1 VFLEELID
9 RDLIGHVV
17 SAGAKFERNLQAIAS
32 RQPMVREVRGAGMI
46 WGLDLDRPALPVVEA
61 ALELGLLVNRTS
73 DTVVRLLPP
82 YVISE
87 TEVDQACEL
96 LEKALAKAAEAQRS

>member
-1 VFLEELID
+1 
-9 RDLIGHVV
+9 
-17 SAGAKFERNLQAIAS
+17 
-32 RQPMVREVRGAGMI
+32 MI
-46 WGLDLDRPALPVVEA
+46 WGLDLDRPALPVVDA

-96 LEKALAKAAEAQRS
+96 LEKALAKAAEGKRS